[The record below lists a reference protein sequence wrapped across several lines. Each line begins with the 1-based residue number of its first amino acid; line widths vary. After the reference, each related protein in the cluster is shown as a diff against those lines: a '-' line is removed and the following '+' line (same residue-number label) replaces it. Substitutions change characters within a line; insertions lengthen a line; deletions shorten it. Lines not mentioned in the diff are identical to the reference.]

1 MTTRTP
7 VGEIP
12 APIANWPARILAL
25 AMGGILSLTLYPFRF
40 AVPAGTSRWA
50 LPFLLQSGMKRVGP
64 LDDLLNV
71 LLFVPFGF
79 GLAGILRQHGKPRSH
94 VILLALGA
102 GLACSYTIEFLQ
114 FYVPY
119 RDSGW
124 HDVMTN
130 SCGAL
135 AGSVLF
141 ESVGWSCLKVVAQ
154 AENILAGALTWHRAI
169 WLICAY
175 YAVWLIFSVPLQQW
189 SRLSNWDANCQLI
202 VGNLALG
209 RTAVA
214 WKGEIYRLEFW
225 DKALPEDVAKGITS
239 GPSSPIAGTAPIAA
253 YDFTGK
259 APYKDLE
266 GNLSDLA
273 WSAGR
278 GETIAPPIED
288 VSGPLTLDGE
298 SWLATKTPAAA
309 LVTACKGTNQFSVLV
324 ICQAAEPM
332 EEDKRIFSVSRPN
345 GITDLDFGQNRGDL
359 VFWFRNP
366 ISIRRTPLLWI
377 DSGLFASPK
386 EHNILFTYDGAEL
399 SLFVD
404 GQRDVHAYVLGPG
417 TVLARM
423 IRRVKPAELAACRYV
438 YYGLVFF
445 PAGVLLGITARNN
458 RGRTMRLL
466 PARVAL
472 ILVPAG
478 ALELLLV
485 HVSGRGMRSSGVL
498 LSMAFGIAGMCW
510 MNLGNRRIQSFNKL
524 DGHAI

>member
-1 MTTRTP
+1 MTPRMP
-7 VGEIP
+7 EGEIF
-12 APIANWPARILAL
+12 ASNAKWSARILAL

-40 AVPAGTSRWA
+40 AVPVGTSRWA

-64 LDDLLNV
+64 LDDFLNV

-79 GLAGILRQHGKPRSH
+79 GLAGILRHRAKPRSH

-114 FYVPY
+114 FYVPN

-135 AGSVLF
+135 VGSLLF
-141 ESVGWSCLKVVAQ
+141 EGVGWSCLKVVAQ
-154 AENILAGALTWHRAI
+154 TENMLAGMLTWRRAI

-175 YAVWLIFSVPLQQW
+175 YAVWLIISVPLQEW
-189 SRLSNWDANCQLI
+189 SRLSNWDANCPLI

-214 WKGEIYRLEFW
+214 WKGDIYRLEFW
-225 DKALPEDVAKGITS
+225 DKALPEDEAKGITS
-239 GPSSPIAGTAPIAA
+239 GQPSAITGTASIAA
-253 YDFTGK
+253 YDFTGI

-266 GNLSDLA
+266 GKLPDLT
-273 WSAGR
+273 WSAGK
-278 GETIAPPIED
+278 GETIAPPMED
-288 VSGPLTLDGE
+288 ANGPVTLDGR
-298 SWLATKTPAAA
+298 SWLSTKAAA
-309 LVTACKGTNQFSVLV
+309 AAFVNACKGTNQFSVLV
-324 ICQAAEPM
+324 ICRAAEPM
-332 EEDKRIFSVSRPN
+332 EEDKRIFSISRPN
-345 GITDLDFGQNRGDL
+345 GIADLDFGQNRGDL

-377 DSGLFASPK
+377 DSGLFVSKK
-386 EHNILFTYDGAEL
+386 EHTILFTYNGAEL

-404 GQRDVHAYVLGPG
+404 GQRDVHEYVLGPG
-417 TVLARM
+417 TVLTRL
-423 IRRVKPAELAACRYV
+423 IRRVKPAELEACRYA

-445 PAGVLLGITARNN
+445 PAGILLGITARNN
-458 RGRTMRLL
+458 RGRTMGLL
-466 PARVAL
+466 LARVAL

-485 HVSGRGMRSSGVL
+485 HVSGRGMTPSGVL

-510 MNLGNRRIQSFNKL
+510 INLGSGHIQSLNKR
-524 DGHAI
+524 DSQAI